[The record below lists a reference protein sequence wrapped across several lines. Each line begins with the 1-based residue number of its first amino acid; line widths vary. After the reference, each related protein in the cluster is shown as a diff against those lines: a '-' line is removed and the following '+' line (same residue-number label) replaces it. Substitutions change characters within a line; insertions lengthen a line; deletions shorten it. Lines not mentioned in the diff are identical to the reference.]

1 MTTRN
6 TCHMRCLKSLASLT
20 LIASSSAFIAAAP
33 AGKADD
39 GRALYNQLLR
49 EMGVPASTLTGH
61 ATDPNGGLIT
71 EGNQI
76 VDQTGNYVRMT
87 GANWSGFET
96 ANAAP
101 AGVWTRD
108 FKSCIDQMAGLGF
121 NTLRLP
127 FSVDNINSS
136 SPAPGYV
143 AGIYDYPSRTTNSEL
158 LSTST
163 KVVSC
168 GANNTDSC
176 TVWVNKT
183 PLEMMDEVIRYAGS
197 KGMKV
202 ILDCHS
208 MIHDSYTSQPLWYVN
223 TGTGTYSETNWIDTW
238 VMLANRYSNMASEAG
253 DTHYA
258 VVACDL
264 FNEPKDDPRTGSASG
279 CSWTVADDSSGS
291 VDPDTGAKSNPGESW
306 NHAAE
311 RCGKAILN
319 VAPSMLIMVEG
330 TQWANDAGTTSFGGS
345 DYTHWGSNLRGAKAA
360 PIDLGDEFPNKV
372 IYSIHDYPQSTS
384 YIGLPENP
392 LPWFPYSDN
401 YTTSY
406 GTYPAN
412 LDPQGWT
419 PYWGFLLDGSDA
431 SGITAPMHIGEFGSW
446 ISGIGYT
453 GYYDGNGSLVSCDY
467 TTGLQ
472 HYIGQYDSGSK
483 QSGATPQNLIDQDK
497 QWLTTLL
504 AYMDTA
510 VDRDG
515 TDTEKKGAS
524 FTWFCFNANSDDTG
538 GLVYGDDF
546 GSVNT
551 EKLGYLTPHLEGAF
565 SITTGAAQSG
575 AGASMERLVEL
586 PSAPLMVLG
595 QSLSTSSLRGGKAVG
610 ALTGRPLAGT
620 FAWHRPATVPP
631 LGASRQFVRFT
642 PANPL
647 FRTVLLQVTVKVQ
660 MPELDEGTRRKS
672 VTATL
677 SGKNGAAASTKA
689 K

>member
-6 TCHMRCLKSLASLT
+6 TRHMRCLKSLASLT

-33 AGKADD
+33 AGKVDD

-108 FKSCIDQMAGLGF
+108 FKSCIDEMAGLGF

-127 FSVDNINSS
+127 FSVDNISSS
-136 SPAPGYV
+136 SPAPGYID
-143 AGIYDYPSRTTNSEL
+143 GSYDMSSSRKNAEL
-158 LSTST
+158 FTSAT
-163 KVVSC
+163 V
-168 GANNTDSC
+168 TDSGC
-176 TVWVNKT
+176 NCPKWVNKT
-183 PLEMMDEVIRYAGS
+183 PLQIMDEVIRYAGS

-238 VMLANRYSNMASEAG
+238 VMLAERYSNMASEAG
-253 DTHYA
+253 NTNYA
-258 VVACDL
+258 VIACDL
-264 FNEPKDDPRTGSASG
+264 FNEPKDDPRTSSSSG
-279 CSWTVADDSSGS
+279 CSWTLADDSSGS
-291 VDPDTGAKSNPGESW
+291 VDPDTGARSNPGESW

-319 VAPSMLIMVEG
+319 AAPSMLIMVEG

-345 DYTHWGSNLRGAKAA
+345 DYTHWGSNLRGAQVA
-360 PIDLGDEFPNKV
+360 PIDLGTYANKV

-384 YIGLPENP
+384 FIGLPENP
-392 LPWFPYSDN
+392 LPWFPYSSN
-401 YTTSY
+401 YTTSN

-419 PYWGFLLDGSDA
+419 PYWGFLLDGSAA
-431 SGITAPMHIGEFGSW
+431 SGVTAPMHIGEFGSW

-453 GYYDGNGSLVSCDY
+453 GYYKSDGTLNECDY
-467 TTGLQ
+467 TTALQ

-504 AYMDTA
+504 GYMDTA

-546 GSVNT
+546 GSENT

-565 SITTGAAQSG
+565 SITTGAAQAG
-575 AGASMERLVEL
+575 AGASMERLAEL
-586 PSAPLMVLG
+586 PSAPMFVLG
-595 QSLSTSSLRGGKAVG
+595 QQLSAGPLRGGKAVG

-647 FRTVLLQVTVKVQ
+647 FRTVLLQVTVNVQ
-660 MPELDEGTRRKS
+660 APDLDDGLPKKKAPSSLTGKKS
-672 VTATL
+672 GV
-677 SGKNGAAASTKA
+677 ASPKA

>member
-6 TCHMRCLKSLASLT
+6 TRHMRCLKSLASLT

-33 AGKADD
+33 AGKTDD

-208 MIHDSYTSQPLWYVN
+208 MIHDGYTSQPLWYVN

-238 VMLANRYSNMASEAG
+238 VMLAERYSNMASEAG
-253 DTHYA
+253 NTNYA
-258 VVACDL
+258 VIACDL
-264 FNEPKDDPRTGSASG
+264 FNEPKDDPRTSSSSG
-279 CSWTVADDSSGS
+279 CSWTLADDSSGS
-291 VDPDTGAKSNPGESW
+291 VDPDTGARSNPGESW

-319 VAPSMLIMVEG
+319 AAPSMLIMVEG
-330 TQWANDAGTTSFGGS
+330 TQWANDTGTTSFGGS
-345 DYTHWGSNLRGAKAA
+345 DFTHWGSNLRGAKAA
-360 PIDLGDEFPNKV
+360 PIDLGTYANKV

-384 YIGLPENP
+384 FIGLPENP
-392 LPWFPYSDN
+392 LPWFPYSSN
-401 YTTSY
+401 YTTSN

-419 PYWGFLLDGSDA
+419 PYWGFLLDGSAA
-431 SGITAPMHIGEFGSW
+431 SGITAPMHIGELGSW

-453 GYYDGNGSLVSCDY
+453 GYYDSNGNLVSCDY

-472 HYIGQYDSGSK
+472 HYIGQYASGSK

-515 TDTEKKGAS
+515 TDTEKKGAR

-546 GSVNT
+546 GSENT

-565 SITTGAAQSG
+565 SITTGAAQAG
-575 AGASMERLVEL
+575 AGASMERLAEL
-586 PSAPLMVLG
+586 PSAPMFVLG
-595 QSLSTSSLRGGKAVG
+595 QQLSAGPLRGGKAVG

-647 FRTVLLQVTVKVQ
+647 FRTVLLQVTVNVQ
-660 MPELDEGTRRKS
+660 APDLDDGLPKKKAPSSLTGKKS
-672 VTATL
+672 GV
-677 SGKNGAAASTKA
+677 ASPKA